1 MKKVVREEESAT
13 KYVAESSVGKLTHK
27 TVVTI
32 TEYIWKFDV
41 SYSLKVQAGTDAA
54 GALLLAAN
62 EISCNITTSSDS
74 SPRAAKRVC
83 DPRSANVSWFAAR
96 MGSGASPADATFAID
111 RSKRSCH
118 TPSNNEDVA
127 AAVACLNELRG
138 FAISMVAY
146 FVQELCSLFSTT
158 TLPMYSLNL
167 SNMFVPVLPVLDTT
181 GGQYAIDMPKGSVL
195 SEADQRL
202 IVQHYR
208 KDLLEATLPSLRR
221 SFPEASG
228 LMTQREA
235 TLSGVFNHMSALLL
249 RHAHCVDYIEHL
261 LLQQLIASVGKVLT
275 ARDFDKYM
283 KFHARQIFAPLYA
296 PKVRVRNDLS
306 RLKLID

>member
-1 MKKVVREEESAT
+1 MKKITREEESAT
-13 KYVAESSVGKLTHK
+13 RYVAEGSVGKVTHK
-27 TVVTI
+27 SVTTI
-32 TEYIWKFDV
+32 TEYVWKFDV
-41 SYSLKVQAGTDAA
+41 SYSLKVQGGTDTA
-54 GALLLAAN
+54 GALLLSAN
-62 EISCNITTSSDS
+62 EISCNIITSTDS

-96 MGSGASPADATFAID
+96 MGGDTPSFEID

-118 TPSNNEDVA
+118 TPSNNDDVA
-127 AAVACLNELRG
+127 AALACLKELRV
-138 FAISMVAY
+138 FADSMVAY
-146 FVQELCSLFSTT
+146 FVKELCSLFSTA
-158 TLPMYSLNL
+158 TLPMYSLEL
-167 SNMFVPVLPVLDTT
+167 SGMFVPVLPVFETH
-181 GGQYAIDMPKGSVL
+181 GYEQKGSVL
-195 SEADQRL
+195 SDADQRL
-202 IVQHYR
+202 VMQHYR
-208 KDLLEATLPSLRR
+208 KDLLDTTLPSLRR

-235 TLSGVFNHMSALLL
+235 TLSGVFSHMSALLL

-296 PKVRVRNDLS
+296 PKVS
-306 RLKLID
+306 Q